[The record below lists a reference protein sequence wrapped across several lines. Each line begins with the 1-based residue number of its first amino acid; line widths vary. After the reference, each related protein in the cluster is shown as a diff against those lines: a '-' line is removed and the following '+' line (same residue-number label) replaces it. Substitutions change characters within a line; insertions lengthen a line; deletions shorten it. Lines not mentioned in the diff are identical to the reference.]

1 MKDIEEALKDSFC
14 NRTLNFLG
22 LVQFTKSRI
31 NEELVD
37 VLRPVT
43 QSMNFEPVV
52 YQDVPL
58 AFLIINDDININVTR
73 SGTFPITLVVV
84 SDEYLDH
91 KNVISALGE
100 YEFNDMVLNLNSQQI
115 YATYFVEDENKPFQ
129 GFAFTLRL
137 IVRENFGV

>member
-1 MKDIEEALKDSFC
+1 MKDIEEALYDSFC

-43 QSMNFEPVV
+43 QSMNFEPIV

-58 AFLIINDDININVTR
+58 AFLIVNDDIQINSFR

-91 KNVISALGE
+91 KTVISALGG
-100 YEFNDMVLNLNSQQI
+100 YEFNEMTLNLNSQQI

-137 IVRENFGV
+137 VIQENFSV

>member
-91 KNVISALGE
+91 KTVISALGG
-100 YEFNDMVLNLNSQQI
+100 YEFNEMILNLNSQQI

-137 IVRENFGV
+137 VIRENFNV